1 MKETTN
7 DANKDISSHSPFQ
20 QSSLSFS
27 VGNYKS
33 QKQSFE
39 NKTGCSSAGLL
50 LSKTDKGCSTKKMWI
65 LTFYRELAAA
75 F

>member
-1 MKETTN
+1 MWEKQEEGGENTQMKETTK

-33 QKQSFE
+33 
-39 NKTGCSSAGLL
+39 
-50 LSKTDKGCSTKKMWI
+50 
-65 LTFYRELAAA
+65 
-75 F
+75 